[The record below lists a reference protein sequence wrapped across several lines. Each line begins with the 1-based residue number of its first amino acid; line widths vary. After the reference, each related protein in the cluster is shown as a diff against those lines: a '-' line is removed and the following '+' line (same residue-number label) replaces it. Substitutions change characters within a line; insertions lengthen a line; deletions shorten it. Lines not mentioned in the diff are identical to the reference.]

1 MNAEPDPLPTNEVD
15 AEPPDAHVASG
26 RFSASGF
33 DAQDGHTV
41 ALAGLCEL
49 ASDVLEGEGL
59 AEGRVDIHLVDLDTM
74 TGLNAEH
81 MGADRPTD
89 VLAFPLETDPFSSL
103 DGEPPLVGDIVICPA
118 VAVEQA
124 ADHAG
129 TVEAEFAL
137 LVIHGVLHLL
147 GHDHAEPDETIEMQA
162 RERAYL
168 AQRGFSHPEPTP
180 ADTAAA
186 DEAAAQPER
195 PRR

>member
-1 MNAEPDPLPTNEVD
+1 MNEEPDPLPTDEVDAGPPD
-15 AEPPDAHVASG
+15 AEPPDAHAARG

-33 DAQDGHTV
+33 DAQGDHTV
-41 ALAGLCEL
+41 ELTGLCEL
-49 ASDVLEGEGL
+49 ATKVLEGEGL

-89 VLAFPLETDPFSSL
+89 VLAFPLEPDVFSSL
-103 DGEPPLVGDIVICPA
+103 DGEPPMVGDIVICPA

-147 GHDHAEPDETIEMQA
+147 GHDHAEPDETTEMQS
-162 RERAYL
+162 RERGHL
-168 AQRGFSHPEPTP
+168 AALGFAHPEW
-180 ADTAAA
+180 
-186 DEAAAQPER
+186 